1 MQNLDARD
9 FELPPSTVL
18 QQVTSDH
25 IAIVKIVK
33 SRIIMKDG
41 EKILQIANKIRKKLP
56 YTTVSLRTTAPVCS
70 KTEEFLK
77 QNGIMIQKSLF

>member
-1 MQNLDARD
+1 MQNIDARD

-18 QQVTSDH
+18 QQVTPDH
-25 IAIVKIVK
+25 IAIVKIIK

-41 EKILQIANKIRKKLP
+41 EKIVQMAGKIREKLP

-70 KTEEFLK
+70 KTEKFLNE
-77 QNGIMIQKSLF
+77 NGIMVQKSLF